1 MSILC
6 SDGPFVSI
14 FYFLSSCILK
24 RPYIWIKILC
34 LYKCILFFVAMID
47 LWTQNYSRSDH
58 PIISRSSNN
67 ICNVNCAT
75 AVNLN
80 GNLVAMC
87 RVILHFNQFYTL
99 ITSWII
105 FLPYLAWERT
115 VHHAEEPEHLLGQ
128 GVQNKMVKIQNPF
141 YIFLWV
147 TCRDEDSY
155 R

>member
-1 MSILC
+1 MS
-6 SDGPFVSI
+6 V
-14 FYFLSSCILK
+14 
-24 RPYIWIKILC
+24 
-34 LYKCILFFVAMID
+34 YKCILFFVAMID

-147 TCRDEDSY
+147 TCRDKDSY